1 MEVYEWQ
8 QTMRRHR
15 QSDDNGLHDMLRSGE
30 CELNKSTVFMFI
42 KQIHVLLQNYTTN
55 FLSHEGLG
63 LWC

>member
-1 MEVYEWQ
+1 
-8 QTMRRHR
+8 MRRPR

-63 LWC
+63 L